1 LQAQRDDLDLAA
13 LLAIRQQKICPIKKS
28 LINKYLFI
36 FLLNIKENTLAAI
49 QAERSRSLS
58 YREEHTAKLS
68 E

>member
-1 LQAQRDDLDLAA
+1 MPN
-13 LLAIRQQKICPIKKS
+13 QKIAK
-28 LINKYLFI
+28 NKYLFM
-36 FLLNIKENTLAAI
+36 FLLKIKENTLAAI